1 MTRVLLAEDE
11 ALIALPMQM
20 LLEQAGYQVV
30 GPVTTAAAVLDS
42 LDRLQARD
50 QLPEVVLMDIS
61 LQGATDGI
69 EAAHQINARY
79 GDRIALIFLTGRSDE
94 VMRKRAEAASPA
106 GYLIKPCMFEQIVEA
121 IGGALSRSRGA
132 ADA

>member
-1 MTRVLLAEDE
+1 MARVLLAEDE

-20 LLEQAGYQVV
+20 LLEQAGYEVV

-42 LDRLQARD
+42 LDSLQAKSE
-50 QLPEVVLMDIS
+50 LPEVVLMDIS

-79 GDRIALIFLTGRSDE
+79 GDSIALIFLTGRSDDQ
-94 VMRKRAEAASPA
+94 MRERAAGASPA

-121 IGGALSRSRGA
+121 IGGALSRRRGK